1 MLGLK
6 PWENHVLR
14 LANTLASNENVSF
27 GSTEKKM
34 HVEGK
39 TSFHTYAMNFKN
51 KLAQIRSSCSY
62 FFLFFWV

>member
-27 GSTEKKM
+27 GSTEKKCM
-34 HVEGK
+34 LKERLPSTH
-39 TSFHTYAMNFKN
+39 M
-51 KLAQIRSSCSY
+51 Q
-62 FFLFFWV
+62 